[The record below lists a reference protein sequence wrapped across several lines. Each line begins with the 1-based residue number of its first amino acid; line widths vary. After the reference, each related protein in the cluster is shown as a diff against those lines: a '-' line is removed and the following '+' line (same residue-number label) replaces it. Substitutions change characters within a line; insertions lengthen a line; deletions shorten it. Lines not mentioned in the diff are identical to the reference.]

1 MTFAHL
7 LIRQFIY
14 DITRHLLYKHFYDS
28 DGPIAD
34 IFGSEIFGRYF
45 YGSEIVGRYF
55 YGSEI
60 VGR

>member
-28 DGPIAD
+28 DGPIAE

-45 YGSEIVGRYF
+45 YGSEIVGR
-55 YGSEI
+55 
-60 VGR
+60 